1 MDVDVIDRSQC
12 LINKKAL
19 GNIEEDARIHFLSV
33 TPPNLTFT
41 FNCGNLKVQKKTI
54 EITNYF
60 PKSCPI
66 QPLPLETHYFRMQTI
81 TQGRWLTPGSIF
93 KLNILFIPDEARDYN
108 DVLNIRYFNN
118 RLLEIKI
125 TAKATT
131 DFSFPTNVNF
141 GVVPLGRPVCYKMPI
156 YSHSKKQFSFAILP
170 CKEDPC
176 VDIYPRWGH
185 VKPGQEPLI
194 IMVIYRPL
202 RYISLNFQIRI
213 FITDLCKIPYVINFY
228 AYTRPGVLRE
238 TLENVEPEMKSK
250 ARPIQRKVSAIAR
263 KKMKPI
269 SLDQPT
275 LKSCAIKPDMELS
288 SFDESLLKECGYLP
302 LYTQHAVNCIMNSKS
317 RKPFGEHDLR
327 GPSSL
332 HMFQILEEKVRKLK
346 EFLTK
351 VENYRQENEL
361 AKIHHK
367 SKVNYGTRDISENQI
382 IEIKIQREQEW
393 NDYEDSMKTSL
404 DEDLFGRQKAKKIR
418 QRILRS
424 FQKSPNEISM
434 SSKDGQSF
442 LRYCNNML
450 FLQAARKIV
459 IKNRLLKV
467 LAKLKQLTF
476 ESVVKLEE
484 SFINY

>member
-1 MDVDVIDRSQC
+1 MDVDVTDRSQC

-19 GNIEEDARIHFLSV
+19 DDIEEDAKTHFLSV
-33 TPPNLTFT
+33 TPPNIQFT
-41 FNCGNLKVQKKTI
+41 FNCGNFKVQRKII

-60 PKSCPI
+60 SKSCPI

-81 TQGRWLTPGSIF
+81 SQGRWLNPGSIY
-93 KLNILFIPDEARDYN
+93 KLNILFAPDEARDYN
-108 DVLNIRYFNN
+108 DVLKIRYFNN

-125 TAKATT
+125 TAKVTT
-131 DFSFPTNVNF
+131 DFSFPTNVDF
-141 GVVPLGRPVCYKMPI
+141 GVVPLGQAVCYKIPI

-185 VKPGQEPLI
+185 VKPSQEPLI

-238 TLENVEPEMKSK
+238 TLENVEPELKSK
-250 ARPIQRKVSAIAR
+250 AQPVKVSTIAR

-275 LKSCAIKPDMELS
+275 SKSCAIRPDMEFS
-288 SFDESLLKECGYLP
+288 SFDESLLKECGYFP

-317 RKPFGEHDLR
+317 RKPYGKHDLK
-327 GPSSL
+327 GPLSL

-367 SKVNYGTRDISENQI
+367 SKVNYGIRDISENQI
-382 IEIKIQREQEW
+382 IEMKIQREREW
-393 NDYEDSMKTSL
+393 NDYKDSMKTSS
-404 DEDLFGRQKAKKIR
+404 DEDLFERQKAKKTR

-424 FQKSPNEISM
+424 FQKSPNEISTL
-434 SSKDGQSF
+434 SEDGQSL

-459 IKNRLLKV
+459 LKNRLLKV
-467 LAKLKQLTF
+467 LAKLKQLTL
-476 ESVVKLEE
+476 ELVVKLEE